1 LQILSFVYLTILYES
16 APKMV
21 PVTRTVHSLI
31 MTKIRV
37 KWFQNIR
44 AG

>member
-1 LQILSFVYLTILYES
+1 LQILSFVYLTILYDPDS
-16 APKMV
+16 QMV
-21 PVTRTVHSLI
+21 PVTRTVHLLI
-31 MTKIRV
+31 MTKIRL